1 LANGYSISL
10 GLMLAGTVPMSG
22 ARRQAEVFKRFI
34 NFMLLANGITP
45 AGHKEQDKWA
55 KIREDR
61 ERWEREQA
69 EKRALEDG
77 DEAHSSPAEDE
88 RRAG

>member
-1 LANGYSISL
+1 
-10 GLMLAGTVPMSG
+10 M
-22 ARRQAEVFKRFI
+22 FKRFI

-45 AGHKEQDKWA
+45 AGHQEKDKWA

-61 ERWEREQA
+61 EQWEREQA
-69 EKRALEDG
+69 EKQAPEDDDAAHAATAG
-77 DEAHSSPAEDE
+77 DG

>member
-1 LANGYSISL
+1 
-10 GLMLAGTVPMSG
+10 M
-22 ARRQAEVFKRFI
+22 FKRFI

-45 AGHKEQDKWA
+45 AGHQEKDKWA

-61 ERWEREQA
+61 EQWEREQA
-69 EKRALEDG
+69 EKQASGDG
-77 DEAHSSPAEDE
+77 DVERATSSGDE

>member
-1 LANGYSISL
+1 
-10 GLMLAGTVPMSG
+10 MVPVGG
-22 ARRQAEVFKRFI
+22 ARRPAEVFKRFI

-45 AGHKEQDKWA
+45 AGHKERDKWA

-69 EKRALEDG
+69 EKQASEDDDAAHAASAG
-77 DEAHSSPAEDE
+77 DG